1 MRHPYIYKVTKKDT
15 GQFYIGSQCRGLE
28 IGKNYFKNTMKWKK
42 EYAKKNNINFLVI
55 KYNENIN
62 IILDNFFKKKEKTW

>member
-1 MRHPYIYKVTKKDT
+1 M
-15 GQFYIGSQCRGLE
+15 
-28 IGKNYFKNTMKWKK
+28 KK

-62 IILDNFFKKKEKTW
+62 IILDNFLKKRKKHDNKKYRT